1 MAKLSRWRQPLIGY
15 GLALLMLVIAFLLTL
30 LIPELF
36 GPNPFL
42 LFFAAVTLS
51 AWYGGFGP
59 GILGSLVSLILVKQ
73 VFLRSPDFLAFTSV
87 DIGRLATFL
96 VVTGVVGVL
105 HWQHQH
111 TLDALRRSR
120 DQLDIYLRD
129 MANGVMVQNQQGKV
143 IYANYEAAKLMGF
156 VSGEAMVN
164 ASADLVLRPYE
175 IFDELGEPL
184 PSTSLPGRL
193 ALLGMQYPET
203 VLRVRFKD
211 TGAERWAYDKA
222 RPIFD
227 EHGHVQASV
236 SLFLDI
242 TELKDAQQAL
252 AEQRE
257 QLQVTLRSIGD
268 AVIATDAEGKITFVN
283 PLATSLTGWA
293 ERFALEKPIT
303 DIVRIVDEASQQP
316 VDSPLNRVQQGIP
329 VHLADHLLLVAKD
342 GTQHPIEVTGAPM
355 RDEHDRLIG
364 MVIVL
369 RDMAEARAAEARL
382 RARIRQQEIVA
393 ALGLRALEET
403 DLTTLMQEVIEALVQ
418 CLQVE
423 NGAALELLPD
433 GKMLLRAGVGWH
445 DGLVGHATVDTGFD
459 SQAGFTLISKEP
471 VIVEDLNTE
480 TRFHG
485 PLLLLEHEIV
495 SGMSVIIAGDNDPW
509 GVLGVHTRQRRV
521 FTKDDIYF
529 VQAVANLLASS
540 ISRERVVQAE
550 REQRILAEA
559 LRNTAEVLG
568 STLDL
573 SQVLDRILAN
583 VERVVTPDSADIML
597 IEGDHARV
605 VGSRGYERHD
615 MAKMMVDFELPLT
628 TRTLNE
634 MILTG
639 QPVIVNDVAQY
650 ADWVKIPSMEW
661 IRSYVGVPLKIKGK
675 IKGVLNLCSAQPNF
689 FTPEQVRGLQAFAVQ
704 AAIAIRNAQL
714 YAEARETS
722 QHRSVS

>member
-15 GLALLMLVIAFLLTL
+15 GFAVLMLVSAFLLTL

-51 AWYGGFGP
+51 TWYGGFGP
-59 GILGSLVSLILVKQ
+59 GILDSLLSLIIVKQ
-73 VFLRSPDFLAFTSV
+73 VFLRSPDILVFTGV
-87 DIGRLATFL
+87 DVGRFAAFL
-96 VVTGVVGVL
+96 VVTGVVGAL
-105 HWQHQH
+105 HWQHQR

-129 MANGVMVQNQQGKV
+129 MANGVMVQDRQGKV

-164 ASADLVLRPYE
+164 TSADQVLHPYE

-184 PSTSLPGRL
+184 PASSLPGRL

-211 TGAERWAYDKA
+211 TGAEHWAYDKA
-222 RPIFD
+222 RPVFD
-227 EHGHVQASV
+227 EQGHVQAAV

-242 TELKDAQQAL
+242 TELKQAQQAL
-252 AEQRE
+252 AKQRE

-268 AVIATDAEGKITFVN
+268 AVIATDSAGKITFVN
-283 PLATSLTGWA
+283 PLATALTGWA

-303 DIVRIVDEASQQP
+303 DIVRIVDGIGQP
-316 VDSPLNRVQQGIP
+316 LANPFSKVQQGIP
-329 VHLADHLLLVAKD
+329 VHLADHLVLVAKD
-342 GTQHPIEVTGAPM
+342 DTQHPIEVTGAPM

-369 RDMAEARAAEARL
+369 RDMTEARAAEERL
-382 RARIRQQEIVA
+382 RARIRQQEVVA
-393 ALGLRALEET
+393 ELGLRALAGI
-403 DLTTLMQEVIEALVQ
+403 DLDALMQEVAARLAKTVDLEYVEV
-418 CLQVE
+418 LQ
-423 NGAALELLPD
+423 LLPG
-433 GKMLLRAGVGWH
+433 GKSLILKAGVGWH
-445 DGLVGHATVDTGFD
+445 AGLVGHATVDAGRD
-459 SQAGFTLISKEP
+459 SQGGFTLLANEP
-471 VIVEDLNTE
+471 VIIEDLSTE
-480 TRFHG
+480 TRFNKS
-485 PLLLLEHEIV
+485 PLLRDHQIV
-495 SGMSVIIAGDNDPW
+495 SGMSVIIAGDQEPW
-509 GVLGVHTRQRRV
+509 GVLGADTQQKRT
-521 FTKDDIYF
+521 FTKDDIHF
-529 VQAVANLLASS
+529 LQAIANLLASS
-540 ISRERVVQAE
+540 ISRERVVQSE

-573 SQVLDRILAN
+573 EQVLDRILAN
-583 VERVVTPDSADIML
+583 VERVVTPDSADIMM

-615 MAKMMVDFELPLT
+615 MAAMIINFQLPLT
-628 TRTLNE
+628 TRTLSE
-634 MILTG
+634 LILTG
-639 QPVIVNDVAQY
+639 QPIIVNDVSQY
-650 ADWVKIPSMEW
+650 TDWVKVPGMEW
-661 IRSYVGVPLKIKGK
+661 ICSYVGVPLKMKGK
-675 IKGVLNLCSAQPNF
+675 VRGVLNLCSTRRNF
-689 FTPEQVRGLQAFAVQ
+689 FTAEQVKGLQAFAVQ

-722 QHRSVS
+722 QHKSIS